1 MNPGATPWRAGA
13 HQDTGDNQPQWHPRL
28 IRPGS
33 AHAHPKPPSA
43 GIAGVRGPQV
53 SGSPGGPAPSLLSP
67 RPHTLLLRHGPS
79 PQLYGDSRRKK
90 PGKEAS
96 TPGSADFGRGGRG
109 CTELVAGPEVRGLCG
124 QLHST
129 RGATSPPP
137 AKGEAGPQRWRGPVI
152 APHTLWDAGA
162 PSGLPGPAG
171 TGCEPIFRPGSQ
183 VLRALSSPGPVSPSQ
198 SP

>member
-96 TPGSADFGRGGRG
+96 TPGSADFGRGVGGAQNLWPVLR
-109 CTELVAGPEVRGLCG
+109 CG
-124 QLHST
+124 VCVGSST
-129 RGATSPPP
+129 PPVVPP
-137 AKGEAGPQRWRGPVI
+137 AHPRRRERQGRSAGGARSLH
-152 APHTLWDAGA
+152 HTHCGMQVHRQ
-162 PSGLPGPAG
+162 GCPA
-171 TGCEPIFRPGSQ
+171 R
-183 VLRALSSPGPVSPSQ
+183 RAQAVSPSPGRAPR
-198 SP
+198 SSEH